1 MKLQVYLIHFHFF
14 IAKDIG
20 LKTDKKIDNTD
31 KNGEAHLTN
40 RVTYVNTNA

>member
-40 RVTYVNTNA
+40 RITYVNTNA